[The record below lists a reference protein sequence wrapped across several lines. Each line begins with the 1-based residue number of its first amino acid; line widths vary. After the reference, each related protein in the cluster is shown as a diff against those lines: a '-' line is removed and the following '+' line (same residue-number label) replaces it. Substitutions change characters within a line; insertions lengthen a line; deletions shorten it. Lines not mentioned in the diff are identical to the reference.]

1 MSASTQEDRALL
13 AQHLRAALAA
23 VESGDEEQ
31 IAALMNGVCTV
42 EQRPLAQGIVRLAHD
57 LRKAI
62 RELDLDSRI
71 SGLAHGEIQDACT
84 HLDHVV
90 RMTEEA
96 AHRTLDLVE
105 DSRQVVDDL
114 QRAGGEA
121 AADAV
126 ERLRN
131 NLMSLA
137 LAQEYQDLS
146 GQLIRRVIALV
157 RQVESALIDLV
168 RIAGPALGRE
178 QGAGTTLKDHGD
190 QPIGAKGLSVT
201 ADGSPGARLDLKG
214 PAAANSASQQDA
226 DALLADL
233 GF

>member
-1 MSASTQEDRALL
+1 MSANDQTRAAVEL
-13 AQHLRAALAA
+13 AAGLRAALAA
-23 VESGDEEQ
+23 LEAGDEE
-31 IAALMNGVCTV
+31 AARALLS
-42 EQRPLAQGIVRLAHD
+42 ELHRAERHPLAQGVVRLAHEVS
-57 LRKAI
+57 AAM

-71 SGLAHGEIQDACT
+71 AGLAQGEIKDACT

-90 RMTEEA
+90 RMTEDA

-105 DSRQVVDDL
+105 DSRRIVNDL
-114 QRAGGEA
+114 HEAGGA
-121 AADAV
+121 PVADAV
-126 ERLRN
+126 ERLRS
-131 NLMSLA
+131 NLLSLA

-168 RIAGPALGRE
+168 RVAGPMLAS
-178 QGAGTTLKDHGD
+178 AGEADLKN
-190 QPIGAKGLSVT
+190 
-201 ADGSPGARLDLKG
+201 GARRPIETHQPSLPSESRFDLKG
-214 PAAANSASQQDA
+214 PAAANAASQQDA